1 MHMSRDLNL
10 DTTSGLSMVW
20 IVFAHSMQVFNL
32 TNTIV
37 YTLGLKIFFFAV
49 PWFYF
54 KAGYVWKSSENIKQF
69 ILQKKNDYL
78 VPLLVW
84 FFFGYTI
91 RIITIIPD
99 LNWPIWKIVLH
110 PLYVF
115 LISGDIVGNPALWFI
130 WSLFLVKVIAHFLSA
145 KLLIKSL
152 VLIIIAIVAVVT
164 EPKLGLLYLGIHS
177 LLFGS
182 MYFIAG
188 VIAKQIQVSNQK
200 LAVVLSTSI
209 FIAIYTPSLIDIHTH
224 KLEYGSAWLYVI
236 SSMFFYYALSKT
248 RFDNKAL
255 VFIGQ
260 KSLAIFVVHF
270 PVLLLIKWVEF
281 DFCKTIYL
289 SIIASIVAIASSITI
304 AIILRNQKI
313 LGARIV

>member
-1 MHMSRDLNL
+1 
-10 DTTSGLSMVW
+10 
-20 IVFAHSMQVFNL
+20 
-32 TNTIV
+32 
-37 YTLGLKIFFFAV
+37 
-49 PWFYF
+49 
-54 KAGYVWKSSENIKQF
+54 
-69 ILQKKNDYL
+69 
-78 VPLLVW
+78 
-84 FFFGYTI
+84 
-91 RIITIIPD
+91 
-99 LNWPIWKIVLH
+99 
-110 PLYVF
+110 
-115 LISGDIVGNPALWFI
+115 
-130 WSLFLVKVIAHFLSA
+130 
-145 KLLIKSL
+145 
-152 VLIIIAIVAVVT
+152 
-164 EPKLGLLYLGIHS
+164 
-177 LLFGS
+177 

-200 LAVVLSTSI
+200 LAVILSMSI

-236 SSMFFYYALSKT
+236 SSVLFYYALSKT

-281 DFCKTIYL
+281 DFCKIIYL